1 MMDWEPRGRQPV
13 WRALFVVVMFVLAG
27 CASNGNVPDT
37 QNQTGKRD
45 TPFYL
50 IGPGDSLQIFVWQ
63 NPDLSVS
70 VPVRP
75 DGRITT
81 PLVSDMKASGKTP
94 SQLARDLEN
103 ELAAYIKNPVVTVM
117 VTSFVGR
124 SSEQIRVVGAAAQ
137 PQSIPYRARMTV
149 LDVMIAVG
157 GLNQFAAGNRAR
169 LIRTVDGEEKK
180 IPLRLHDLLK
190 EGEIEANRRVL
201 PGDILIIPEAWF

>member
-1 MMDWEPRGRQPV
+1 MMDWEPKGRPV
-13 WRALFVVVMFVLAG
+13 WPVLLVLLMLALAG
-27 CASNGNVPDT
+27 CASQGNVPD
-37 QNQTGKRD
+37 NLGKKGEKA
-45 TPFYL
+45 PLYL

-63 NPDLSVS
+63 NPELSVS

-81 PLVSDMKASGKTP
+81 PLVSDMQASGKTP
-94 SQLARDLEN
+94 SQLARDLEA

-117 VTSFVGR
+117 VTSFVGQ
-124 SSEQIRVVGAAAQ
+124 STEQIRVVGAAAQ

-157 GLNQFAAGNRAR
+157 GLNQFAAGNSAQ
-169 LIRTVDGEEKK
+169 LIRTVDGERKK
-180 IPLRLHDLLK
+180 IPVRLEDLLN

>member
-1 MMDWEPRGRQPV
+1 MMDWEPKGRPV
-13 WRALFVVVMFVLAG
+13 WPVLLVLLMLALAG
-27 CASNGNVPDT
+27 CASQGNVPD
-37 QNQTGKRD
+37 NLGKKGEKA
-45 TPFYL
+45 PLYL

-63 NPDLSVS
+63 NPDLSVG

-94 SQLARDLEN
+94 SQLARDLET

-124 SSEQIRVVGAAAQ
+124 YTEQIRVVGAAAQ

-169 LIRTVDGEEKK
+169 LIRTVDGEKKK
-180 IPLRLHDLLK
+180 ISLRLHDLLK